1 MAQVVKLKRTAV
13 QGKVPAIS
21 NVELGELAINTYDG
35 RIFFEK
41 SSSAESIQ
49 EILTTNSGR
58 AITGSLNLS
67 AAITASHFRGD
78 GSALT
83 NVNATISEQAT
94 VTSSFADEST
104 INVAHNFS
112 SKNVIVSVYDNN
124 DNQIIPQTVSLTS
137 VDNVR
142 VVLSS
147 AQSGFVVVAKG
158 GHVVSG
164 SADDSNR
171 LNGQLASYYLN
182 YNNFTN
188 VPSGLVSGSG
198 QITLSSTT
206 GYNANEHFT
215 QANITTV
222 GTVTSGNINAILP
235 SGVISG
241 STQITDGSGIISSSA
256 FSSPSQGTVRATLN
270 GTQTDVDTGL
280 QTSDSPQFTNLTLT
294 GDLTVQGT
302 TTTISS
308 TTVNIGDNI
317 LELNY
322 GGSATTSGLL
332 TKDATGGST
341 TSGSLLWDATNDYW
355 KAGKLGSEEEILLR
369 NTHGVISG
377 SSQIDHDSTTG
388 FVANEHIDHSTV
400 SITAGEGL
408 NGGGTIAATRTL
420 NVDSS
425 YKNTALNSFT
435 QSAIT
440 VSGNGSTNI
449 LPRFSDTHEVENSKI
464 TSTDTLTTFTH
475 SNHGNII
482 FTVSGS
488 NGELFTVTDSN
499 SGNLLEV
506 NDTSGIDVFTVSAV
520 GDVSASGAITASGIT
535 GLTSLNVNGN
545 IYGTSFNGTG
555 LVSGSVLRTL
565 DGTGVVSGSITS
577 QLPSG
582 TVSGSDQ
589 VASTFAQTIL
599 DDTSAGAVRTTIGV
613 DAAGTDN
620 STDVTLAGTPNYITI
635 SGQVITRNTID
646 IGDDTNLTAGTGI
659 TLTGDTLSTTD
670 SEIVHDNLSGFVANE
685 HIDHSSVSITAG
697 TGLTGGGTIAST
709 RTLNVVGG
717 DGITANANDIAVD
730 GTVLRTT
737 GDGVVSGSVLRPNG
751 DGVISGSS
759 QVNADS
765 ITNFDTNVKSKLTAE
780 NVLSGSSHSGDQTFD
795 DNVVITGNLTVNGT
809 TTSVNSNTVN
819 IGDNI
824 IVLNSDESGTPSQ
837 DAGIEVERGTSTNVR
852 FHFKE
857 STDRWQFSNDGSTYF
872 NLPTSTADVAEFSNL
887 YYTDTR
893 VKTKLNTEGV
903 ISGSDI
909 TLTTAAQPNVTSL
922 GTLTSLTVDD
932 ISIDGST
939 ISDSGDLTLDIGGDL
954 NIDVD
959 GTDIILKDGGTSFGR
974 FKRDSSDFIIKSETN
989 NKDIVFRGQ
998 DGGVTITA
1006 LTLDMSEEGTAIFNK
1021 DIKAV
1026 GNISG
1031 SSFNGTGLIS
1041 GSSQITDLTT
1051 HKETV
1056 SGASS
1061 YAVTHNLNEQYP
1073 IVQCWDTSTSQ
1084 QVQASDVTSNSANQV
1099 TVDFATNFAGVI
1111 IVKK

>member
-1 MAQVVKLKRTAV
+1 MAQIVKLKRTSV
-13 QGKVPAIS
+13 SGKVPTVS
-21 NVELGELAINTYDG
+21 NIELGELAMNTYDG

-41 SSSAESIQ
+41 NDGSATVQ
-49 EILTTNSGR
+49 EILTTNAGR
-58 AITGSLNLS
+58 AITGSINING
-67 AAITASHFRGD
+67 AITASYFKGD
-78 GSALT
+78 GSQLT
-83 NVNATISEQAT
+83 NVSTDIGEVAT
-94 VTSSFADEST
+94 VSASFDNSAT
-104 INVAHNFS
+104 INVGHNFS
-112 SKNVIVSVYDNN
+112 TKNVIVSVYDNN
-124 DNQIIPQTVSLTS
+124 DNQIIPQTVSLTDS
-137 VDNVR
+137 DNVR
-142 VVLSS
+142 VVLSA

-164 SADDSNR
+164 SADNSNQ
-171 LNGQLASYYLN
+171 LNGQTGPYYLN

-188 VPSGLVSGSG
+188 VPSGLVSGSS

-256 FSSPSQGTVRATLN
+256 FTSPSQGTVRATLN

-377 SSQIDHDSTTG
+377 SSQIDHDSTTN

-400 SITAGEGL
+400 SIIAGEGL
-408 NGGGTIAATRTL
+408 NGGGTIASSRTL

-425 YKNTALNSFT
+425 YKNASLNSFT

-506 NDTSGIDVFTVSAV
+506 NDTSGIDVFTVSAT
-520 GDVSASGAITASGIT
+520 GDVSASGAITASG
-535 GLTSLNVNGN
+535 
-545 IYGTSFNGTG
+545 F
-555 LVSGSVLRTL
+555 
-565 DGTGVVSGSITS
+565 
-577 QLPSG
+577 
-582 TVSGSDQ
+582 
-589 VASTFAQTIL
+589 
-599 DDTSAGAVRTTIGV
+599 
-613 DAAGTDN
+613 
-620 STDVTLAGTPNYITI
+620 
-635 SGQVITRNTID
+635 
-646 IGDDTNLTAGTGI
+646 
-659 TLTGDTLSTTD
+659 
-670 SEIVHDNLSGFVANE
+670 
-685 HIDHSSVSITAG
+685 
-697 TGLTGGGTIAST
+697 
-709 RTLNVVGG
+709 NVV
-717 DGITANANDIAVD
+717 NDI
-730 GTVLRTT
+730 
-737 GDGVVSGSVLRPNG
+737 SV
-751 DGVISGSS
+751 
-759 QVNADS
+759 
-765 ITNFDTNVKSKLTAE
+765 T
-780 NVLSGSSHSGDQTFD
+780 
-795 DNVVITGNLTVNGT
+795 
-809 TTSVNSNTVN
+809 
-819 IGDNI
+819 
-824 IVLNSDESGTPSQ
+824 
-837 DAGIEVERGTSTNVR
+837 
-852 FHFKE
+852 
-857 STDRWQFSNDGSTYF
+857 
-872 NLPTSTADVAEFSNL
+872 
-887 YYTDTR
+887 
-893 VKTKLNTEGV
+893 
-903 ISGSDI
+903 
-909 TLTTAAQPNVTSL
+909 
-922 GTLTSLTVDD
+922 
-932 ISIDGST
+932 
-939 ISDSGDLTLDIGGDL
+939 
-954 NIDVD
+954 
-959 GTDIILKDGGTSFGR
+959 
-974 FKRDSSDFIIKSETN
+974 
-989 NKDIVFRGQ
+989 
-998 DGGVTITA
+998 
-1006 LTLDMSEEGTAIFNK
+1006 
-1021 DIKAV
+1021 

-1031 SSFNGTGLIS
+1031 SSFNGTGIISGSSQITDGSGIISGAAQISGLTLEDIILNQGSGNIELDSFIFHQGDLNTNFGFNGNDVFKVNTNNTEKIFANSNAAGLKYQGNNRVVTTSAGGDLYGDFTVYSGGSITGLNAGGSITGFAIEATNGIIS

-1073 IVQCWDTSTSQ
+1073 IVQAWNTATSQ
-1084 QVQASDVTSNSANQV
+1084 QELPNSITTNSTNRV
-1099 TVDFATNFAGVI
+1099 TVVFSTTFAGII

>member
-1 MAQVVKLKRTAV
+1 MAQIVKLKRTSIS
-13 QGKVPAIS
+13 GKVPTVS
-21 NVELGELAINTYDG
+21 NIELGELAMNTYDG

-41 SSSAESIQ
+41 NDGSATVQ
-49 EILTTNSGR
+49 EILTTNAGR
-58 AITGSLNLS
+58 AITGSINING
-67 AAITASHFRGD
+67 AITASYFKGD
-78 GSALT
+78 GSQLT
-83 NVNATISEQAT
+83 NVSTDIGEVAT
-94 VTSSFADEST
+94 VSASFDNSAT
-104 INVAHNFS
+104 INVGHNFS
-112 SKNVIVSVYDNN
+112 TKNVIVSVYDNN
-124 DNQIIPQTVSLTS
+124 DNQIIPQTVSLTDS
-137 VDNVR
+137 DNVR
-142 VVLSS
+142 VVLSA

-164 SADDSNR
+164 SADNSNQ
-171 LNGQLASYYLN
+171 LNGQTGGYYLN

-188 VPSGLVSGSG
+188 VPSGLVSGSS

-206 GYNANEHFT
+206 GYNSNEHFT

-241 STQITDGSGIISSSA
+241 STQITDGSGIVSSSA
-256 FSSPSQGTVRATLN
+256 FTSPSQGTVRATLN

-377 SSQIDHDSTTG
+377 SSQIDHDSTTN

-400 SITAGEGL
+400 SIIAGEGL
-408 NGGGTIAATRTL
+408 NGGGTIASSRTL

-425 YKNTALNSFT
+425 YKNTSLNSFT

-488 NGELFTVTDSN
+488 NGELLTVTDSN

-506 NDTSGIDVFTVSAV
+506 NDTSGVDVFTVSAV

-545 IYGTSFNGTG
+545 IYGSSFNGTG
-555 LVSGSVLRTL
+555 LVSGSSQVL
-565 DGTGVVSGSITS
+565 G
-577 QLPSG
+577 
-582 TVSGSDQ
+582 
-589 VASTFAQTIL
+589 
-599 DDTSAGAVRTTIGV
+599 
-613 DAAGTDN
+613 
-620 STDVTLAGTPNYITI
+620 
-635 SGQVITRNTID
+635 
-646 IGDDTNLTAGTGI
+646 GTGI
-659 TLTGDTLSTTD
+659 LSSSNETFSEFSSSVASDFSGLSTDYNNLQNIPSGIISGSGTTNHIAFYNSENGLTSHDYLKVNPNFNLFLYDSVSYSDAIRIQMTGSLSILGGISAIEQNSTFSNAYFEDIQAISYTGDGS
-670 SEIVHDNLSGFVANE
+670 NLTFG
-685 HIDHSSVSITAG
+685 G
-697 TGLTGGGTIAST
+697 TGL
-709 RTLNVVGG
+709 L
-717 DGITANANDIAVD
+717 
-730 GTVLRTT
+730 
-737 GDGVVSGSVLRPNG
+737 
-751 DGVISGSS
+751 
-759 QVNADS
+759 
-765 ITNFDTNVKSKLTAE
+765 
-780 NVLSGSSHSGDQTFD
+780 
-795 DNVVITGNLTVNGT
+795 
-809 TTSVNSNTVN
+809 
-819 IGDNI
+819 
-824 IVLNSDESGTPSQ
+824 
-837 DAGIEVERGTSTNVR
+837 
-852 FHFKE
+852 
-857 STDRWQFSNDGSTYF
+857 
-872 NLPTSTADVAEFSNL
+872 
-887 YYTDTR
+887 
-893 VKTKLNTEGV
+893 
-903 ISGSDI
+903 
-909 TLTTAAQPNVTSL
+909 
-922 GTLTSLTVDD
+922 
-932 ISIDGST
+932 
-939 ISDSGDLTLDIGGDL
+939 
-954 NIDVD
+954 
-959 GTDIILKDGGTSFGR
+959 
-974 FKRDSSDFIIKSETN
+974 
-989 NKDIVFRGQ
+989 
-998 DGGVTITA
+998 
-1006 LTLDMSEEGTAIFNK
+1006 
-1021 DIKAV
+1021 
-1026 GNISG
+1026 
-1031 SSFNGTGLIS
+1031 S
-1041 GSSQITDLTT
+1041 GSSQITNLTT

-1073 IVQCWDTSTSQ
+1073 IVQAWNTSTSQ
-1084 QVQASDVTSNSANQV
+1084 QELPTSVTTNSVNQV
-1099 TVDFATNFAGVI
+1099 TVVFSTTFAGII